1 MKIALPFF
9 CFYILAS
16 SHVYGDVPEIIVTK
30 ASEEVLPPG
39 PFTKADCS
47 LGVEKDGS
55 TCEAYIRVYK
65 WSDAEK
71 KCVKAIYGGCNPTK
85 NNFRTKEDCVKTAT
99 PVCSD

>member
-1 MKIALPFF
+1 MKIALLVF
-9 CFYILAS
+9 CFCILANS
-16 SHVYGDVPEIIVTK
+16 QVYGVPE
-30 ASEEVLPPG
+30 